1 MTNKFKNNLLPFHLF
16 SPEYSS
22 LGYAFYC
29 FYVAVRLLP
38 FFEDIAAHRTEPSAP
53 KEAFSFKD
61 TNLNMS
67 LEKRNRTV
75 CSPKYAFISSYTE
88 LCKHGI
94 CVWAW
99 EMLPL
104 YYQIFLWR
112 RLFPWMNNCIWKPIT
127 VQLLLTSVELRKH
140 CYKMAQT
147 V

>member
-38 FFEDIAAHRTEPSAP
+38 FFEDIAVHRTEPSAP

-67 LEKRNRTV
+67 LEKRNRTA
-75 CSPKYAFISSYTE
+75 CSPKYAFISSYAA

-94 CVWAW
+94 
-99 EMLPL
+99 
-104 YYQIFLWR
+104 
-112 RLFPWMNNCIWKPIT
+112 
-127 VQLLLTSVELRKH
+127 
-140 CYKMAQT
+140 
-147 V
+147 